1 MTTTLRQ
8 VPEVRFGLGHFSIL
22 VAVAAI
28 TVLGVAPHPAL
39 LAMLLVTVVWAS
51 RLPLGLATALGGVA
65 WAYYTG
71 FVVNELGQLT
81 FGTADLMRLILLL
94 VVAAAAHWSR

>member
-22 VAVAAI
+22 VAVAVI
-28 TVLGVAPHPAL
+28 MTLGVHPHPAL
-39 LAMLLVTVVWAS
+39 LAMLVVTVVWAS

-81 FGTADLMRLILLL
+81 FGTGDLVRLVLLL

>member
-22 VAVAAI
+22 VAVAVI
-28 TVLGVAPHPAL
+28 MTLGVQPHPAL
-39 LAMLLVTVVWAS
+39 LAMLVVTVVWAS

-81 FGTADLMRLILLL
+81 FGTGDLVRLILLL
-94 VVAAAAHWSR
+94 LVAAAAHWSR

>member
-1 MTTTLRQ
+1 MSTTLRQ

-22 VAVAAI
+22 VGIATIV
-28 TVLGVAPHPAL
+28 TLHVAPHPAL
-39 LAMLLVTVVWAS
+39 LVVLLLTVVWAS
-51 RLPLGLATALGGVA
+51 RLPLGLAAALGGVA

-81 FGTADLMRLILLL
+81 FDTADLMRLILLL